1 MDLIS
6 NLREPKLHLGEGL
19 DVAYFDFLSTIAGGY
34 MVAKY
39 MDWNKPATIGGM
51 FVVGHIAHNMT
62 GTITTLTAKI
72 NRTLVPINNSTAPV
86 KLNETRVSTF

>member
-6 NLREPKLHLGEGL
+6 KLREPKLHLGEGL

-62 GTITTLTAKI
+62 GTITPLTAKV
-72 NRTLVPINNSTAPV
+72 NSTLVPRNNSPTPV
-86 KLNETRVSTF
+86 ALHETRFRTF